1 MLFSR
6 ASAIAFLTLSIGA
19 VAIASPKPWLDQ
31 ITSQN
36 PNQPNNPPNQDVPK
50 WIQRL
55 NLTTEQAQRMETI
68 RNKYRGQIIESGKA
82 LRQAQFELGQMLGND
97 ASIDSL
103 RQKHRQV
110 ENLKQKVGNLRF
122 ESLLEM
128 REVLNPQQR
137 RQVAES
143 LQNRV
148 RMRKNLD
155 SFSPQMQQSQM
166 RTGEQGSK
174 GERLKFLF

>member
-19 VAIASPKPWLDQ
+19 VAIASPKPWLSQ

-36 PNQPNNPPNQDVPK
+36 SNQPNHSPNQDVPK

-55 NLTTEQAQRMETI
+55 NITTEQTQRMQTI
-68 RNKYRGQIIESGKA
+68 RNKYRGQISESGKA
-82 LRQAQFELGQMLGND
+82 LRQAQLELGQMLGSD
-97 ASIDSL
+97 ANIDTL

-128 REVLNPQQR
+128 REVLTPEQR
-137 RQVAES
+137 RQVADS

-148 RMRKNLD
+148 RMRKTLD
-155 SFSPQMQQSQM
+155 SLSPQMQQPQI
-166 RTGEQGSK
+166 RAGEQGSK
-174 GERLKFLF
+174 GARERD